1 MVALARMLDE
11 GFLYAAVGH
20 PVRIQAL
27 VLFEKTPSSARE
39 LGVLVGLSPSASLY
53 HVRKLAAAGLV
64 EPHEIRRRRA
74 FEERVWRTTS
84 TGWGRLERLLRAAV
98 PPGQPV

>member
-1 MVALARMLDE
+1 MLDE
-11 GFLYAAVGH
+11 AFLYAAVGH
-20 PVRIQAL
+20 PVRLQAL

-39 LGVLVGLSPSASLY
+39 LGVLVGLSPSAALY
-53 HVRKLAAAGLV
+53 HVRKLAEAGLV

-74 FEERVWRTTS
+74 FEERVWRTTT
-84 TGWGRLERLLRAAV
+84 TGWGKLERLLRSTV